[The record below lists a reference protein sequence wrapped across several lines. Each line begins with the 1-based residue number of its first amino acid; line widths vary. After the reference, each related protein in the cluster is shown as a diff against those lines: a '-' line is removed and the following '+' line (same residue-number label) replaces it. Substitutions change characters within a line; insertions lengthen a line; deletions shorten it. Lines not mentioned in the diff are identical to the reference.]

1 LSLSKERLATLQ
13 AVLER
18 KTERATLLLRKLL
31 GPIRLDPVEPEVG
44 RPYYR
49 AVSALD
55 ALAILEE
62 DPEGGP
68 SEPGSNSLRKWR
80 RGESNPRPKAIH
92 RGVYVRSLAFCSRP
106 GDSRGRD
113 APEPARAVFVP
124 GLRALAGAYPDLLRL
139 IRPYGPGSVRRWCA

>member
-1 LSLSKERLATLQ
+1 MSLSKERLATLQ

-80 RGESNPRPKAIH
+80 RGESKP
-92 RGVYVRSLAFCSRP
+92 
-106 GDSRGRD
+106 
-113 APEPARAVFVP
+113 
-124 GLRALAGAYPDLLRL
+124 
-139 IRPYGPGSVRRWCA
+139 